1 MTIYSALMFSSQV
14 INWHFGGETPLRA
27 RTSSYGITFILA
39 LIFAFAGCS
48 SKPKQPERRF
58 PIEGTVISIDK
69 PHHQVTLK
77 HKDIPGFMKAMT
89 MPFKV
94 RDHWA
99 LDILEPGDY
108 VNATLVVNDEGELE
122 GVSINKDRSK
132 SDASSTS
139 PVHMPSPGE
148 AVPDF
153 RFVNQDGRKT
163 SISRFR
169 GKPLLITFVYTRC
182 PLPNYCIRMSNNF
195 VEVANTLKRE
205 NPAAYAK
212 LQMLS
217 ISIDPEYD
225 KPTVLKQYATNYMG
239 NTDPKL
245 EHWTLVSGTP
255 DETRKAA
262 QFFGLSYLKDDLQV
276 VHDLRTA
283 IIGPD
288 GKLVELYEGSEWKPA
303 AVAERMAS
311 LQK

>member
-1 MTIYSALMFSSQV
+1 
-14 INWHFGGETPLRA
+14 LRT
-27 RTSSYGITFILA
+27 RTSSYA
-39 LIFAFAGCS
+39 LIFFLVLVLALAGCS

-58 PIEGTVISIDK
+58 PIEGTVVSIDK

-94 RDHWA
+94 RDQWA
-99 LDILEPGDY
+99 LEILEPGDY

-122 GVSINKDRSK
+122 SIAINKDRHK
-132 SDASSTS
+132 AEASSTS
-139 PVHMPSPGE
+139 AVRMPSPGE
-148 AVPDF
+148 VVPDF
-153 RFVNQDGRKT
+153 HFVDQNGRKV
-163 SISRFR
+163 SIAHFR
-169 GKPLLITFVYTRC
+169 GNPLLVTFVYTRC
-182 PLPNYCIRMSNNF
+182 PLPDFCIRMSNNF
-195 VEVANTLKRE
+195 VEVAKTLKQQ

-225 KPTVLKQYATNYMG
+225 KPAVLKQYAMNYMG

-255 DETRKAA
+255 EETRKAA
-262 QFFGLSYLKDDLQV
+262 QFFGLTYLKDDLQI

-283 IIGPD
+283 IIAPD
-288 GKLVELYEGSEWKPA
+288 GKLVELYEGNEWKPA
-303 AVAERMAS
+303 DVAAKMAS

>member
-1 MTIYSALMFSSQV
+1 M
-14 INWHFGGETPLRA
+14 RA
-27 RTSSYGITFILA
+27 RTSSYAIILA
-39 LIFAFAGCS
+39 LTFVFAFAGCK

-69 PHHQVTLK
+69 PQHQVTLK

-94 RDHWA
+94 RDQWA

-108 VNATLVVNDEGELE
+108 INATLVVNDEGELE
-122 GVSINKDRSK
+122 GISINKDRRNA
-132 SDASSTS
+132 DASSTS
-139 PVHMPSPGE
+139 PVRIPSPGE

-153 RFVNQDGRKT
+153 HFVDQNGRKT

-169 GKPLLITFVYTRC
+169 GRPLLLTFVYTRC
-182 PLPNYCIRMSNNF
+182 PLPDFCIRMSNNF
-195 VEVANTLKRE
+195 VEVAKTLKQQ

-217 ISIDPEYD
+217 VSIDPEYD
-225 KPTVLKQYATNYMG
+225 KPAVLKQYAMNYMA

-245 EHWTLVSGTP
+245 QHWTLVSGTP

-262 QFFGLSYLKDDLQV
+262 QFFGLSYTKDDLQI

-288 GKLVELYEGSEWKPA
+288 GKLVELYEGNNWKPA
-303 AVAERMAS
+303 DVAAKMAS

>member
-1 MTIYSALMFSSQV
+1 MRT
-14 INWHFGGETPLRA
+14 
-27 RTSSYGITFILA
+27 RTSSYA
-39 LIFAFAGCS
+39 LIFFLVLVLALAGCS

-58 PIEGTVISIDK
+58 PIEGTVVSIDK

-94 RDHWA
+94 RDQWA
-99 LDILEPGDY
+99 LEILEPGDY

-122 GVSINKDRSK
+122 SIAINKDRHK
-132 SDASSTS
+132 AEASSTS
-139 PVHMPSPGE
+139 AVRMPSPGE
-148 AVPDF
+148 VVPDF
-153 RFVNQDGRKT
+153 HFVDQNGRKV
-163 SISRFR
+163 SIAHFR
-169 GKPLLITFVYTRC
+169 GNPLLVTFVYTRC
-182 PLPNYCIRMSNNF
+182 PLPDFCIRMSNNF
-195 VEVANTLKRE
+195 VEVAKTLKQQ

-225 KPTVLKQYATNYMG
+225 KPAVLKQYAMNYMG

-255 DETRKAA
+255 EETRKAA
-262 QFFGLSYLKDDLQV
+262 QFFGLTYLKDDLQI

-283 IIGPD
+283 IIAPD
-288 GKLVELYEGSEWKPA
+288 GKLVELYEGNEWKPA
-303 AVAERMAS
+303 DVAAKMAS

>member
-1 MTIYSALMFSSQV
+1 
-14 INWHFGGETPLRA
+14 LRT
-27 RTSSYGITFILA
+27 RTSSYA
-39 LIFAFAGCS
+39 LIFFFVLVLALAGCS

-58 PIEGTVISIDK
+58 PIEGTVVSIDK

-94 RDHWA
+94 RDQWA
-99 LDILEPGDY
+99 LEILEPGDY

-122 GVSINKDRSK
+122 SIAINKDRHK
-132 SDASSTS
+132 AEASSTS
-139 PVHMPSPGE
+139 AVRMPSPGE
-148 AVPDF
+148 VVPDF
-153 RFVNQDGRKT
+153 HFVDQNGRKV
-163 SISRFR
+163 SIAHFR
-169 GKPLLITFVYTRC
+169 GNPLLVTFVYTRC
-182 PLPNYCIRMSNNF
+182 PLPDFCIRMSNNF
-195 VEVANTLKRE
+195 VEVAKTLKQQ

-225 KPTVLKQYATNYMG
+225 KPAVLKQYAMNYMG

-255 DETRKAA
+255 EETRKAA
-262 QFFGLSYLKDDLQV
+262 QFFGLTYLKDDLQI

-283 IIGPD
+283 IIAPD
-288 GKLVELYEGSEWKPA
+288 GKLVELYEGNEWKPA
-303 AVAERMAS
+303 DVAAKMAS